1 MVKRGDRI
9 KKAIVTFIKYET
21 FEVPIS
27 DEIYEKGNRRK
38 AVEIAE
44 KQMLEEF
51 GYICKYDK
59 TDIEFI
65 DEKD

>member
-1 MVKRGDRI
+1 M
-9 KKAIVTFIKYET
+9 KKAIVTFISYET

-27 DEIYEKGNRRK
+27 DEIYEKENGRK

-51 GYICKYDK
+51 GYICKYDE
-59 TDIEFI
+59 TDIEFVNEE
-65 DEKD
+65 D